1 MFRSSAR
8 ASLRACAV
16 LSALSLLLIS
26 ACGSADADG
35 NPADVLQHFLEA
47 MDRSANN
54 EAALKD
60 AYALL
65 DEHAQ
70 RELSARASRTSSLT
84 GHVFAPW
91 EMIAQGRFRLR
102 FRPADH
108 AELRASVKGDQAIV
122 NVKGDDAHTHAAV
135 PLVREGGQ
143 WRIKLELPELAARP
157 APTAP

>member
-8 ASLRACAV
+8 WSLAA
-16 LSALSLLLIS
+16 LSLSLLLIS
-26 ACGSADADG
+26 SCGSADADG

-70 RELSARASRTSSLT
+70 HELSARASRTSSLT

-108 AELRASVKGDQAIV
+108 AELRASVHGDDAVV
-122 NVKGDDAHTHAAV
+122 NVKGEDSRAHAAV

-143 WRIKLELPELAARP
+143 WRVKLELPEIAARP
-157 APTAP
+157 Q